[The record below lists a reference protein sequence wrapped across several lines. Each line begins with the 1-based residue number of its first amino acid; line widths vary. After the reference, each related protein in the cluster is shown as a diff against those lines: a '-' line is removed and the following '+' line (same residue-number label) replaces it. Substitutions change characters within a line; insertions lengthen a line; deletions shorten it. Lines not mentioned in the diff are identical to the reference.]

1 MIKGDSPDNG
11 RRLRAR
17 RLRQAATDAEKRFWR
32 HLRRFE
38 LQGSHFRRQVPI
50 GPYVADFACM
60 AARLLIEVDGW
71 RHGNEGN
78 RLRDE
83 TRTRWLEKEGFRVI
97 RIWNNEIEQN
107 IDGVMEKIYAEIYGS
122 LNAEPVRLK
131 HLRRKRMDSPTTPP
145 RRALRADPP
154 PAGEGD

>member
-1 MIKGDSPDNG
+1 
-11 RRLRAR
+11 
-17 RLRQAATDAEKRFWR
+17 
-32 HLRRFE
+32 
-38 LQGSHFRRQVPI
+38 
-50 GPYVADFACM
+50 M

-97 RIWNNEIEQN
+97 RVWNNEIDQN

-131 HLRRKRMDSPTTPP
+131 HLRRRRLRSSITPP

-154 PAGEGD
+154 PSGEGG